1 MGSRCLPRGSSSQTL
16 RMASRSSSSIRWSS
30 AMGTVPTGIQLAV
43 GRCFPWTRGAAITE
57 IDAIPLRGR
66 RSLITAPVSSR
77 FAAVLLTSQYGNQL
91 GLSVE
96 IMREPRNRTGFLGED
111 TPTQRGALRWEGQ
124 PDVRTR
130 VWSRPPFRQQ
140 SRIVFSDKSPSM
152 VTRLKHAVS

>member
-1 MGSRCLPRGSSSQTL
+1 MAAVCPWDRLRWLRGAAITDIKDPRVRDRFDLGAL
-16 RMASRSSSSIRWSS
+16 H
-30 AMGTVPTGIQLAV
+30 
-43 GRCFPWTRGAAITE
+43 GAAITE

-96 IMREPRNRTGFLGED
+96 IMREPRNRTGFRGED

-130 VWSRPPFRQQ
+130 VGRGH
-140 SRIVFSDKSPSM
+140 VFASS
-152 VTRLKHAVS
+152 LA